1 MNSNIYQYYNKYY
14 CKNINLYNGIEGV
27 ICILIPF
34 CILNN
39 VFIESD
45 IEIDEKFYNNRDNI
59 LNYYRNIHNDN
70 DLNFNYKFKI
80 KYSDANLNNN
90 NKKVILPFTLGV
102 DSFIS
107 YKNIEIIDIII
118 YIIGFDIEIFKN
130 ISNINNNQYNFRKI
144 R

>member
-1 MNSNIYQYYNKYY
+1 MNNKKGYDYKINILKPKIIKENKTIIYKFKLNSNIYQFYNKYY

-45 IEIDEKFYNNRDNI
+45 IEIDEKFYNNLDNI

-90 NKKVILPFTLGV
+90 NNKVILPFTLG
-102 DSFIS
+102 
-107 YKNIEIIDIII
+107 K
-118 YIIGFDIEIFKN
+118 
-130 ISNINNNQYNFRKI
+130 
-144 R
+144 